1 MNNKFKVLTASL
13 ATAALFL
20 GSVVTV
26 SANDIKNPKIADV
39 SEWQGNINWSLAKDD
54 LNMAIIRAQY
64 GTNYKDKHLDRNQA
78 EAIKHDVPFGTYAY
92 ARYIN
97 AADAKTEA
105 RALYS
110 RTSKSA
116 KFYVIDVEEFTVT
129 SGTMRAATDAF
140 VKELRSLTNK
150 KIGLYV
156 GHHTYTQFNLDTSKF
171 DFVWIPAYRSWKP
184 DFKHDI
190 WQYTDG
196 GQVKGIVGG
205 VDLNKLSNAKKP
217 LSYYVGKAEA
227 NEQANQY
234 TAGGFKVGQELKLK
248 STATKYHTGQ
258 AIPASVKNKK
268 YKVLETKVVAQSHS
282 KQAVLLSGINSW
294 VLAQDAA
301 KVTTTVNN
309 SYYNTNPKRV
319 KIIKNTTLRKINAQN
334 ASDWD
339 KASNKVANFKK
350 GDEFVVKSIK
360 KSSGGTPRLVTQSG
374 HLLTANKSYVKQ
386 VSANA
391 PTKQYYAV
399 KSGNTVSA
407 IAKQYNTSTSN
418 IKKLNNLKDVNKI
431 YIGQKLRVK

>member
-105 RALYS
+105 RALYN

-258 AIPASVKNKK
+258 AIPAPVKNKK

-294 VLAQDAA
+294 VLAQDVA
-301 KVTTTVNN
+301 KVTTAPNN
-309 SYYNTNPKRV
+309 NYYNTNPKRV
-319 KIIKNTTLRKINAQN
+319 KVIKTTILRKINAQN
-334 ASDWD
+334 AKDWD
-339 KASNKVANFKK
+339 KKSNTVASFEK
-350 GDEFVVKSIK
+350 GVEFAVTGVK

-386 VSANA
+386 VSAA
-391 PTKQYYAV
+391 PSKQYHTV
-399 KSGNTVSA
+399 KSSNTVGA

-431 YIGQKLRVK
+431 YVGQKLRVK

>member
-1 MNNKFKVLTASL
+1 MIKKIKVLTACVL
-13 ATAALFL
+13 ATGLFL
-20 GSVVTV
+20 GSVLTV

-64 GTNYKDKHLDRNQA
+64 GTNYKDKYLDRNQA
-78 EAIKHDVPFGTYAY
+78 EAIKHNVPFGTYAY

-105 RALYS
+105 QALYN

-116 KFYVIDVEEFTVT
+116 KFYVIDVEEYTVT
-129 SGTMRAATDAF
+129 SGTMREATNAF

-171 DFVWIPAYRSWKP
+171 DFVWIPAYRNWAP

-217 LSYYVGKAEA
+217 LSYYVGKTDA

-234 TAGGFKVGQELKLK
+234 TAGGYKVNQQVKLK

-258 AIPASVKNKK
+258 DIPASVKNKK
-268 YKVLETKVVAQSHS
+268 YKVLETKIVAQSHS

-294 VLAQDAA
+294 VLAQDVA
-301 KVTTTVNN
+301 KVTAAANN
-309 SYYNTNPKRV
+309 SYYNTNPK
-319 KIIKNTTLRKINAQN
+319 KIESIKGINIYKSA
-334 ASDWD
+334 DFG
-339 KASNKVANFKK
+339 KGKVRGYKK
-350 GDEFVVKSIK
+350 GTTFNIKSIK
-360 KSSGGTPRLVTQSG
+360 KTAAGTPRLQTESG
-374 HLLTANKSYVKQ
+374 HYITANKSLVKQ
-386 VSANA
+386 VTAV
-391 PTKQYYAV
+391 PTKQYHTV
-399 KSGNTVSA
+399 KSGNTVGA

-418 IKKLNNLKDVNKI
+418 IKKINNLKDVNKI

>member
-1 MNNKFKVLTASL
+1 MTKTIKLLTAGVV
-13 ATAALFL
+13 TAALFF
-20 GSVVTV
+20 GSIVTV

-64 GTNYKDKHLDRNQA
+64 GTNYKDKYLDRNQA

-97 AADAKTEA
+97 ANDAKTEA
-105 RALYS
+105 RALYN

-129 SGTMRAATDAF
+129 SGTMREATNAF

-171 DFVWIPAYRSWKP
+171 DFVWIPAYRSWEP
-184 DFKHDI
+184 DYKHDI

-205 VDLNKLSNAKKP
+205 VDLNKLSNTKKP
-217 LSYYVGKAEA
+217 LSYYVGKTEA

-234 TAGGFKVGQELKLK
+234 TAGGYKVGQQVKLK
-248 STATKYHTGQ
+248 YTATKYHTGQ
-258 AIPASVKNKK
+258 VIPASVKNKK
-268 YKVLETKVVAQSHS
+268 YKVLETKVIAQSHS

-294 VLAQDAA
+294 VLAQDVA
-301 KVTTTVNN
+301 KVTAAVDN

-319 KIIKNTTLRKINAQN
+319 AIIKNTTLRKINAQN
-334 ASDWD
+334 AKDWE
-339 KASNKVANFKK
+339 KESNKVANFKK
-350 GDEFVVKSIK
+350 GDEFVIKGTKKSI
-360 KSSGGTPRLVTQSG
+360 GGTPRLVTQSG
-374 HLLTANKSYVKQ
+374 HLLTANKSYVKE
-386 VSANA
+386 VSAKA
-391 PTKQYYAV
+391 PAKQYHTV
-399 KSGNTVSA
+399 KSGDTVSA
-407 IAKQYNTSTSN
+407 IATKYKTTTAKIKSLNKLSN
-418 IKKLNNLKDVNKI
+418 VNKI
-431 YIGQKLRVK
+431 YIHQKLRVK